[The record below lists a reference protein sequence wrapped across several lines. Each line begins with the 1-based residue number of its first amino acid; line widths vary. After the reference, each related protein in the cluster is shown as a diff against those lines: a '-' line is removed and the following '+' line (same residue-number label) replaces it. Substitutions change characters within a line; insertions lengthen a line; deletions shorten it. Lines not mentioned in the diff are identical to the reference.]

1 MYAFCLDLYFLGT
14 LFVYLNNKKLIMV
27 IFFVYFK
34 KDLIMSVTSVSQQL
48 IISLSEETEN
58 TVKADS
64 IERYMPVGKTGSEY
78 ERIDGVLDKFKEAQN
93 FMARIDS

>member
-1 MYAFCLDLYFLGT
+1 
-14 LFVYLNNKKLIMV
+14 MV
-27 IFFVYFK
+27 IFFVYLK

-64 IERYMPVGKTGSEY
+64 IERYMPVGKTGSEH
-78 ERIDGVLDKFKEAQN
+78 EIIDSVLDKFKEAQN
-93 FMARIDS
+93 FMASIDS

>member
-1 MYAFCLDLYFLGT
+1 
-14 LFVYLNNKKLIMV
+14 MV

-93 FMARIDS
+93 FMASIDS